1 MACISPPCV
10 CALQVIVVK
19 REDRFRLGLWVNRE
33 VRAKKKLVDFGEA
46 AMSIDVPK
54 QLGQAFVAVS
64 ALSHS

>member
-1 MACISPPCV
+1 M
-10 CALQVIVVK
+10 IVVK

-64 ALSHS
+64 ALAPRRM